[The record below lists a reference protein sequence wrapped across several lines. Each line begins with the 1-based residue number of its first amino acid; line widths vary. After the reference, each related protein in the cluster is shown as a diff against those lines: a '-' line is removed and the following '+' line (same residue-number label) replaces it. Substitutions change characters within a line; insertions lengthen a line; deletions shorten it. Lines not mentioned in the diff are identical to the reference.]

1 MKRHAL
7 ILAASLL
14 ASGCVGHYTGHPE
27 QRGPRNIESRTRPD
41 LAKKVEW
48 RKIMRGAG
56 TRSVPLGYVKTDAR
70 ARAGGA
76 ATYWIYNMEFVL
88 VGRVSPRGSVT
99 AISAEGQE
107 KWAGN
112 YSLKLA
118 CLHLF
123 GYTSLKTIRFVNM
136 PPPRG

>member
-1 MKRHAL
+1 MTRHAL

-27 QRGPRNIESRTRPD
+27 KRGPRNIETRTRPD
-41 LAKKVEW
+41 LAKKIEW

-56 TRSVPLGYVKTDAR
+56 TRSVPLGYVKTDTR
-70 ARAGGA
+70 AQAGGE

-99 AISAEGQE
+99 EVSADGQE
-107 KWAGN
+107 KWGGN
-112 YSLKLA
+112 YSLTLA

-123 GYTSLKTIRFVNM
+123 GYTSLKTIRFVDM